1 MLTALVLMPVAAAL
15 AVLAVPRR
23 RHEIH
28 LPLGIVLSLGP
39 LALSAYLFWAFEPV
53 AGMQFAVDVPWYE
66 PWGVGWRLGID
77 GISMPMVVLTAL
89 LVPIA
94 LGASTTI
101 TKRTREFVVL
111 TLLLEAGMLGAFVAT
126 DLFLF
131 FVFFE
136 AMLIPMYFIIG
147 VWGSDRRIYAA
158 FKFFLYTF
166 FGSALMLAGI
176 IAMAVMH
183 SSQTGAA
190 ASPSSR
196 APTGG

>member
-1 MLTALVLMPVAAAL
+1 
-15 AVLAVPRR
+15 
-23 RHEIH
+23 
-28 LPLGIVLSLGP
+28 
-39 LALSAYLFWAFEPV
+39 
-53 AGMQFAVDVPWYE
+53 
-66 PWGVGWRLGID
+66 
-77 GISMPMVVLTAL
+77 

-94 LGASTTI
+94 LGASTAI

-158 FKFFLYTF
+158 FKFFVYTF
-166 FGSALMLAGI
+166 FGSALMLARI
-176 IAMAVMH
+176 IVQAVIASSQIGAAWGALTDLASRPLTLGTALLLLAAFAMAV
-183 SSQTGAA
+183 AVKV
-190 ASPSSR
+190 
-196 APTGG
+196 PTFQLHTCQRDADS